1 MKRIKRIKT
10 YSMKRLFPDDEGALN
25 GRVFKRS
32 DARLSVPP
40 CNNPQLSWIRTK
52 RQTLVDGLLAEERP
66 RPMSM
71 WLTVLVILL
80 HVLVAQRLLK
90 PAEPPEKLTPPQPMM
105 MEIIQTSATAPQ
117 QSETIT
123 KPEAAPKPPPP
134 KKTPSKPLKKPKP
147 VVKKATEI
155 VPNNLKVTR
164 KTVAKP
170 VESKQEESVVETT
183 PTPPAPVKAVA
194 PKTATAPKKAEVFT
208 EATVGAN
215 YGFNPKPRYPSIAR
229 REHWEGRVTLRIQ
242 VSADGSVDGVSV
254 QRSSGHEELDD
265 AALAAVK
272 KWRFMPAKRGSTSVS
287 SSVLVPIDFNLNN

>member
-1 MKRIKRIKT
+1 MKRIRQIKI
-10 YSMKRLFPDDEGALN
+10 YSMKQLLPNDDDSLN
-25 GRVFKRS
+25 GRVFRHS
-32 DARLSVPP
+32 NA
-40 CNNPQLSWIRTK
+40 QLSWIRTK
-52 RQTLVDGLLAEERP
+52 RQALVEGLLAEERP

-71 WLTVLVILL
+71 WLTILVILL
-80 HVLVAQRLLK
+80 HVLVVQRLLK
-90 PAEPPEKLTPPQPMM
+90 PAEPPEQLIAPQPMM
-105 MEIIQTSATAPQ
+105 MEIIQTSAAAPQ

-123 KPEAAPKPPPP
+123 KPEAAPKPPP
-134 KKTPSKPLKKPKP
+134 KKTPLKPLKRPKP
-147 VVKKATEI
+147 MVKKATEI
-155 VPNNLKVTR
+155 VPK
-164 KTVAKP
+164 KTVAKPIKVAKP
-170 VESKQEESVVETT
+170 VESKSEESVVET
-183 PTPPAPVKAVA
+183 PSAPPASVKVVA

-215 YGFNPKPRYPSIAR
+215 YGFNPKPRYPNIAR
-229 REHWEGRVTLRIQ
+229 REHWEGKVTLRIQ